1 MVALVCSLWF
11 VFNACNHKH
20 KSVFGVKEG
29 LCVCLDVAVHY
40 RLDRMRSIL
49 CIHTLQSIAIMFALY
64 FSQSLLL
71 YPQLQLMTTTTAER
85 STYGTFSSTLLL
97 HTKIKTPA
105 INKPLRI
112 IWHWLFYYFV
122 SSSALLF
129 YPLFSL
135 HPKHSYLDRE
145 TSLIL
150 KSIAGKPSHL
160 LTKVTSSYTHFFRV
174 FLLSVHTAPLF
185 CFACV

>member
-1 MVALVCSLWF
+1 
-11 VFNACNHKH
+11 
-20 KSVFGVKEG
+20 
-29 LCVCLDVAVHY
+29 
-40 RLDRMRSIL
+40 MRSIL
-49 CIHTLQSIAIMFALY
+49 RIHTLQSIAVIFALY

-97 HTKIKTPA
+97 HSKIKTPA

-112 IWHWLFYYFV
+112 IWHWLFSYFV

-129 YPLFSL
+129 FFFLSPLLSS
-135 HPKHSYLDRE
+135 PKHSYLDRE

-174 FLLSVHTAPLF
+174 SPLVCAHRSSLLL
-185 CFACV
+185 CMCVSGKNPCLEDRWNSWGTDQFIYLLN

>member
-1 MVALVCSLWF
+1 
-11 VFNACNHKH
+11 
-20 KSVFGVKEG
+20 
-29 LCVCLDVAVHY
+29 
-40 RLDRMRSIL
+40 MRSIPR
-49 CIHTLQSIAIMFALY
+49 IHTLQSIAVIFSLY

-97 HTKIKTPA
+97 HSKIKTPA

-129 YPLFSL
+129 FFIPSSLFTQALLSGPRNL
-135 HPKHSYLDRE
+135 AHSEKHSWKAFSPPDQGDF
-145 TSLIL
+145 LIH
-150 KSIAGKPSHL
+150 S
-160 LTKVTSSYTHFFRV
+160 
-174 FLLSVHTAPLF
+174 LLSGFSPLV
-185 CFACV
+185 CAHRSSLLLCMCVSGKNPCLEDRWNSWGPDQFIYLLN